1 MKTNRR
7 KRITVGKRVL
17 LVEDNMLNAEIATE
31 LLQTIGFVVD
41 WAENGEEG
49 LNKFEASEL
58 GEY

>member
-7 KRITVGKRVL
+7 KRITAGKRVL

-49 LNKFEASEL
+49 LNKF
-58 GEY
+58 